1 MHYKFKA
8 MQKMLSAVGTSNDF
22 SQRPVFQKIKQV
34 TSVLEPSSEEI
45 AIIHNEMKNI
55 ETILASTEK
64 EERNGT
70 VSSKKLKDIMSPV
83 NRKII
88 EAMNIYLSAW
98 RMVAE
103 LHNIKPQGQILSEE
117 QPPVDEKSEIPSGEK
132 EAPSSDEK
140 SEISSGEKEHPPVD
154 EKSEI
159 PSGEKEEIQIKSLEE
174 IQSDRDEM
182 SEKII
187 ALAEKAEQ
195 MLFEIEKKITEVLDD
210 NPIEG

>member
-8 MQKMLSAVGTSNDF
+8 MQKMLSAVGISNDF

-34 TSVLEPSSEEI
+34 VSVPEPSSEEVFI
-45 AIIHNEMKNI
+45 VHNEMKNI
-55 ETILASTEK
+55 ETILVSTEK
-64 EERNGT
+64 EERNST

-88 EAMNIYLSAW
+88 EAMKIYLSAW
-98 RMVAE
+98 SLVSE
-103 LHNIKPQGQILSEE
+103 LHNIKPEE
-117 QPPVDEKSEIPSGEK
+117 QPVAGENIPSREI
-132 EAPSSDEK
+132 
-140 SEISSGEKEHPPVD
+140 SEISSGEKEQPVVG
-154 EKSEI
+154 ENI
-159 PSGEKEEIQIKSLEE
+159 LSGETSGIQTKSPEE

-195 MLFEIEKKITEVLDD
+195 MLCEIEKQITEVLDD
-210 NPIEG
+210 NPLEG

>member
-8 MQKMLSAVGTSNDF
+8 MQKMLSAVGISNDF

-34 TSVLEPSSEEI
+34 VSVPEPSSEEVFI
-45 AIIHNEMKNI
+45 VHNEMKNI
-55 ETILASTEK
+55 ETILVSTEK
-64 EERNGT
+64 EERNST

-88 EAMNIYLSAW
+88 EAMKIYLSAW
-98 RMVAE
+98 SLVSE
-103 LHNIKPQGQILSEE
+103 LHNIKPEE
-117 QPPVDEKSEIPSGEK
+117 QPVAGENIPSREI
-132 EAPSSDEK
+132 
-140 SEISSGEKEHPPVD
+140 SEISSGEREQPVVG
-154 EKSEI
+154 ENI
-159 PSGEKEEIQIKSLEE
+159 LSGETSGIQTKSPEE

-195 MLFEIEKKITEVLDD
+195 MLCEIEKQITEVLDD
-210 NPIEG
+210 NPLEG